1 MNKSCKMMEVEKDEE
16 KEIDPLKSDN
26 KILEELKQM
35 VKELTTLK
43 VILQTR
49 RVTRN
54 QSYNNLLEYLFSP
67 ASKPLCDKVV
77 VVTQDTSKKY
87 EDTSTKKKGRP

>member
-1 MNKSCKMMEVEKDEE
+1 MMEVEKDEE
-16 KEIDPLKSDN
+16 KEIDPLKADN

-49 RVTRN
+49 KVTRN
-54 QSYNNLLEYLFSP
+54 Q
-67 ASKPLCDKVV
+67 
-77 VVTQDTSKKY
+77 
-87 EDTSTKKKGRP
+87 